1 MCPAKASAAIK
12 RKIIPR
18 FDNSIDIEGQ
28 SQNRAYLSRK
38 IPADN

>member
-1 MCPAKASAAIK
+1 VPRESK
-12 RKIIPR
+12 RRHEAKIIPR
-18 FDNSIDIEGQ
+18 FDNSIDIEGS